1 MNIKSITIRKPGY
14 YAWERKDKG
23 AEPFLA
29 QIEVESPYGE
39 VRLNIDADRT
49 KAIVALIADLIA
61 EAGKQTAEAMTAEV
75 INGTPLIDAPSVEA
89 A

>member
-1 MNIKSITIRKPGY
+1 MNIKSISIRKLGY
-14 YAWERKDKG
+14 YSYVKAKG
-23 AEPFLA
+23 NEPFIA

-39 VRLNIDADRT
+39 VKLNIDADRT

-75 INGTPLIDAPSVEA
+75 INGTALLESGA
-89 A
+89 